1 MDIEEKSRSDLIER
15 YKRLEQK
22 EASQQKGLSKSL
34 KNFLL
39 SEPNQVIKPPKFA
52 LKKPS
57 F

>member
-22 EASQQKGLSKSL
+22 EASSQKGLSKTL

-39 SEPNQVIKPPKFA
+39 NEPNQLIKP
-52 LKKPS
+52 
-57 F
+57 